1 MPAGP
6 APGAAAGER
15 GRRPARAVPAA
26 GAGARA
32 PGGLLLRLLL
42 PAAAGVLSAGVR
54 PRRRVGRAGARRR
67 AVHLPEVALGQL
79 VVVVLILLVDVVLV
93 GRGLIAVADDD
104 EE

>member
-1 MPAGP
+1 MPA
-6 APGAAAGER
+6 APAGER

-32 PGGLLLRLLL
+32 AGGLPLRLLL
-42 PAAAGVLSAGVR
+42 PAAAGVLPACVGVR
-54 PRRRVGRAGARRR
+54 PRRRVGGAGARPG

-79 VVVVLILLVDVVLV
+79 VVVFLLVVDVLV
-93 GRGLIAVADDD
+93 GGGLIVD

>member
-1 MPAGP
+1 VPAAA

-32 PGGLLLRLLL
+32 PRGLPLRLLL
-42 PAAAGVLSAGVR
+42 PAAAGVLPDGVR
-54 PRRRVGRAGARRR
+54 PRRRVGGAGARRG
-67 AVHLPEVALGQL
+67 AVHLPEVSLGQL
-79 VVVVLILLVDVVLV
+79 VVVLILLVVDVFV
-93 GRGLIAVADDD
+93 GGGLIAD